1 MNHNRIVRALEMIL
15 WIVLMVICVIL
26 ACKPVRAA
34 GQRIVDWP
42 ELPWEPDPKDVAY
55 ISRTIW
61 GEVRGCPV
69 EEQWAQGCCVVNRVD
84 DPRWPDTIEAVV
96 LQPNQ
101 FQGYSPDNPAE
112 PFWDMAREI
121 LIAWH
126 NGDTGVPKDMCFC
139 SGDGRHQRFRTTW
152 LITEDTEYWP

>member
-1 MNHNRIVRALEMIL
+1 MRHNRIVRGLVMIL
-15 WIVLMVICVIL
+15 VIVMVVICIIL
-26 ACKPVRAA
+26 AQTGRAA
-34 GQRIVDWP
+34 GQRILDWP
-42 ELPWEPDPKDVAY
+42 ELPWAPDPDDVAY

-61 GEVRGCPV
+61 GEVRGCCE

-112 PFWDMAREI
+112 PFWGMAREI

-139 SGDGRHQRFRTTW
+139 SGDGKHQTFRNSYIITTETRF
-152 LITEDTEYWP
+152 YP